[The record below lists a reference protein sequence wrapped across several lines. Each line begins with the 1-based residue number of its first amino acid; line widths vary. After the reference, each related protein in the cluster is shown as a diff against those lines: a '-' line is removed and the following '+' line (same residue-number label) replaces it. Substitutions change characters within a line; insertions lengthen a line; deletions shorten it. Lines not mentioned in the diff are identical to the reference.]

1 MELVK
6 DYLDPVI
13 FGTLGI
19 MSFIMIALVI
29 ERFLYF
35 LFIKENKF
43 QHIELLRNAL
53 TRNLTM
59 IASIG
64 SNAPYIGL
72 LGTVIG
78 IMVTFHDMGA
88 NGNIDVST
96 IMSGLAM
103 ALKATAAGLFV
114 AIPSIFLY
122 NLLMR
127 RVDVLISRWQAQQ
140 DLQEAQ

>member
-43 QHIELLRNAL
+43 KHIELLRNAL